1 MKIILMLLS
10 DLSIQLF
17 KIAYHIDHYGG
28 NRQNKYIYIYIY
40 NWYIYVS
47 VASVGYCS
55 FKNKGFLSLY
65 LFSKHNYVS

>member
-40 NWYIYVS
+40 N
-47 VASVGYCS
+47 
-55 FKNKGFLSLY
+55 
-65 LFSKHNYVS
+65 